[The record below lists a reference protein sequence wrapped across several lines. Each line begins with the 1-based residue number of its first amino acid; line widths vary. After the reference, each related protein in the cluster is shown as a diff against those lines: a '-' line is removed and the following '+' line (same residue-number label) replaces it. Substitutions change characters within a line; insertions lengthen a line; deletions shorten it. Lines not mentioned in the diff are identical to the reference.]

1 MQEVILTLRISR
13 WCFKLTFLI
22 STSIKFLQVQVS
34 TASHNPYIDIVINLY
49 MFRITFGEYYNVLCI
64 YLFPNI
70 SQYESLLQLVN
81 PALK

>member
-1 MQEVILTLRISR
+1 MTLRISR

-22 STSIKFLQVQVS
+22 STSIKFLQVIQVS